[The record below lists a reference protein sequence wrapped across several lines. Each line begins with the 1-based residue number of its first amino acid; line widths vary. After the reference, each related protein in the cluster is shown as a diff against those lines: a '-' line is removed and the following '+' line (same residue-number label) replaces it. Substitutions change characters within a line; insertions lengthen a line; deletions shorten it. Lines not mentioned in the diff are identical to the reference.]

1 MDEGIQAR
9 LLKTANEVAIKA
21 VEEGHHPFGAI
32 LVGPDLK
39 TILMRQGNVNTV
51 QHAESELARRAYLEY
66 DPDYLWT
73 CALVTTLEP
82 CAMCSGTIYWANI
95 GTVVF
100 GASETDLKE
109 LTGADPENPT
119 MNLPCRNVFASGQK
133 NLKVYGPLP
142 SLRDSLLAPHK
153 DFWNRQ

>member
-1 MDEGIQAR
+1 MDEEVQTR
-9 LLKTANEVAIKA
+9 LLNAANEVAVKA

-32 LVGPDLK
+32 LVAPDFE
-39 TILMRQGNVNTV
+39 TVIMRQGNVNTV

-66 DPDYLWT
+66 ESDYLWR
-73 CALVTTLEP
+73 CSLVTTLEP

-95 GTVVF
+95 GTVVY

-119 MNLPCRNVFASGQK
+119 MNLPCRTVFAFGQR
-133 NLKVYGPLP
+133 NIKVYGPLP

-153 DFWNRQ
+153 DFWNKQ